1 LGNRIKAP
9 LQAGLG
15 WKSQKTARSLGA
27 LIRFRRLSIRHSP
40 EILASL
46 DEDFLP
52 DVDLGFGNIDYTIVI
67 GEVLGDY
74 EAEKK

>member
-1 LGNRIKAP
+1 MDVNEEL
-9 LQAGLG
+9 
-15 WKSQKTARSLGA
+15 
-27 LIRFRRLSIRHSP
+27 
-40 EILASL
+40 LASL

-52 DVDLGFGNIDYTIVI
+52 DVDLGFGNIDYTVVI